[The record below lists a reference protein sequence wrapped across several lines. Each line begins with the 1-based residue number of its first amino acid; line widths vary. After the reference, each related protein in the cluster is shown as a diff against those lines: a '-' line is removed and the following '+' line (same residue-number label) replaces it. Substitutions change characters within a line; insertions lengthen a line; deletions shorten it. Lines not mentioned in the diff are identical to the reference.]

1 MQKMHQRDFFS
12 YSEKLSLVQ
21 FYSNPIR
28 EFLKLGKLFLKTIYT
43 KILRFYF
50 PKKHL
55 EKLKKENKLARPR
68 SSEFFI
74 SNKDYF
80 EISIGNQTRT
90 VCFFDN
96 YFSFEQQISVDD
108 EFLFGLTPTINE
120 SEINKINKWCFELT
134 ISSTTNSNLIKKY
147 SAEFPYNGR
156 SECFAYFPDS
166 GWIDFN
172 VSLDIFYNDRC
183 KFELKAKCKD
193 FKNNTLP
200 RLEFSLSNPQIIKKN
215 NSTQKNIL
223 LISGESLTDLGYL
236 KENYPECEFPNFE
249 KLFDDSVNFPK
260 TYSPADNTLSFGASI
275 LSGLMPSQHGIGD
288 YSKMPWNYDNQIVNN
303 QIINL
308 PKVLKSEGFFN
319 IFGGTE
325 SRFSSKLGWARDF
338 DHYFHVFEKW
348 SETIPKVDWIQRA
361 FQNYNGFNKFIMVHL
376 DYLHEPLVAFHD
388 LEKPRMFDLSLI
400 DKTKNDNTRQLYF
413 EQLKLLDDQLGVFI
427 SSLKEKNEYENTAII
442 LTGDHGAGINWVKQN
457 TYSLYE
463 ERIRVPLTVKYPSW
477 SKNNLFPSKISNSC
491 FEIYKI
497 ISAMLGKALPDYFEN
512 LPQYDKKYN
521 DYAFTETIMNPNKE
535 FKSHK
540 IAVINDKYKY
550 VAWNKIDWN
559 FSKIEESFFDE
570 KLFGWDEN
578 KNTFNENE
586 NMLKDKMSLAKKYQE
601 LTKEIINQNLTFHKQ
616 YKPESF

>member
-1 MQKMHQRDFFS
+1 MHQRDFFS
-12 YSEKLSLVQ
+12 YLERLSIVQ

-28 EFLKLGKLFLKTIYT
+28 ELLKLVRLLLKILYLKT
-43 KILRFYF
+43 LRFF
-50 PKKHL
+50 SPKKYL
-55 EKLKKENKLARPR
+55 KKLKKENKLARLR
-68 SSEFFI
+68 SSEYLVK
-74 SNKDYF
+74 SKDYF
-80 EISIGNQTRT
+80 EISIGNQTRP

-96 YFSFEQQISVDD
+96 TFSFEQQVNVGD

-120 SEINKINKWCFELT
+120 FDINKINKWCFELT
-134 ISSTTNSNLIKKY
+134 ISSTTNNSLAKTY

-156 SECFAYFPDS
+156 SECFAYFPDN

-172 VSLDIFYNDRC
+172 VSLNTFYNDRC

-193 FKNNTLP
+193 FKNKIIP
-200 RLEFSLSNPQIIKKN
+200 QIEFSLSNPQIIKKN

-223 LISGESLTDLGYL
+223 LISGESLTDFQYL
-236 KENYPECEFPNFE
+236 KENYPECSFPNFE
-249 KLFDDSVNFPK
+249 KLFEDSINFPK

-288 YSKMPWNYDNQIVNN
+288 YSKMPWNFDNYVINN

-308 PKVLKSEGFFN
+308 PKILKSEGFFN

-325 SRFSSKLGWARDF
+325 SRFSSKVGWARDF

-348 SETIPKVDWIQRA
+348 SESIPKVDWIQRA
-361 FQNYNGFNKFIMVHL
+361 FQNYKGFNKFIMIHL
-376 DYLHEPLVAFHD
+376 DFLHEPLVAFHD
-388 LEKPRMFDLSLI
+388 LEKPRTFDLSLI
-400 DKTKNDNTRQLYF
+400 DKTKGDNTRQLYF
-413 EQLKLLDDQLGVFI
+413 EQLKLLDYQIGVFM
-427 SSLKEKNEYENTAII
+427 SSLKEQNEYDNTAII
-442 LTGDHGAGINWVKQN
+442 LTGDHGAGINWVKHN

-463 ERIRVPLTVKYPSW
+463 ERIRVPLTVKYPLW
-477 SKNNLFPSKISNSC
+477 SKNNLSPSKISNSC

-512 LPQYDKKYN
+512 LPQYNKKYN
-521 DYAFTETIMNPNKE
+521 DYAFAETIMNPNKE

-559 FSKIEESFFDE
+559 FSKIEKSFVDE

-578 KNTFNENE
+578 KNTFNENQ
-586 NMLKDKMSLAKKYQE
+586 NMLEDKMSLAKKYQE
-601 LTKEIINQNLTFHKQ
+601 LTTEIINQNLTFHKQ